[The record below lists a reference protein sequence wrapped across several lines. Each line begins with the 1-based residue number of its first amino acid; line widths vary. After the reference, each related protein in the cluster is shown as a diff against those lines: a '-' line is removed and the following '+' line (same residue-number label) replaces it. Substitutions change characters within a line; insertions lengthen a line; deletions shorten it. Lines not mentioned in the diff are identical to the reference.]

1 MSKICQNCG
10 HENRDVAI
18 FCGNCGTRLIAQ
30 NLASNLTGSS
40 GNDGNSASTDNAGA
54 GLCCAVLII
63 LFIILLIM
71 SGG

>member
-30 NLASNLTGSS
+30 NLASNLTGS
-40 GNDGNSASTDNAGA
+40 GNDGSSASTDNAGA